1 MRLSTLGRYQLAR
14 VIGQGAMGIVY
25 EGRDPHLDR
34 RVAIKTVQLAGMGSD
49 QAEEFEARF
58 LVEARSAA
66 RLQHPHIVTLYDADR
81 DLDTTYL
88 VLEFV
93 QGHDLRQH
101 MERGARYSLRQIADL
116 LRDLLDALGYAHD
129 RGIVHRD
136 VKPANLLLDSKNRL
150 KLTDF
155 GIARVIDSG
164 EGTRTRGHMI
174 GTLRYMSPEQVQG
187 HSVDARTDLYAA
199 GVVLY
204 QLLTGVRPFEEESDY
219 AVSQQIVNL
228 EPEPPSA
235 HNPLVP
241 PALDAVVLKALAK
254 LPQDRYEHAHAFRD
268 ALDAALA
275 DVDVDAAWPAVPAGN
290 LPPLHGA
297 SASVRTDADG
307 SDEPLNAAGVAAA
320 QASPTGTTVPS
331 VWPETRQMGVD
342 DTTGSAPA
350 VTVVGPGDVEDQAH
364 GAHIDT
370 DNSPLERPRSQH
382 SRSRSRKRV
391 GTEAALAETPVRWAL
406 WSMLTAGLALIA
418 WGVWALQAKA
428 PPSQINPAQT
438 VNGSSTAQVS
448 APMLAS
454 SEASATSLPT
464 TAQTSAAD
472 APAPLAAASA
482 AGGLVAATDAPA
494 PVASAVGAAPGAS
507 VLPVA
512 PPSTPAAPSL
522 ASAEP
527 PRRPS
532 PARNTTT
539 AGAAPP
545 SPRAAGVANPN
556 SRPLSGPNTDNRSTE
571 AQRPVNTLPSAAPAP
586 LPSGELPPV
595 ATGQPRAVE
604 TLINRPMPPSPE
616 DACANLSFFARQ
628 NCLSRQCQRPVF
640 QSHAYCVERARME
653 ERRYSPADR

>member
-228 EPEPPSA
+228 DPEPPSV
-235 HNPLVP
+235 HNPRVP

-254 LPQDRYEHAHAFRD
+254 LPQDRYDHAHAFRD

-275 DVDVDAAWPAVPAGN
+275 DVDVDAAWPAVPASN

-307 SDEPLNAAGVAAA
+307 SDEPLNAARSTTA
-320 QASPTGTTVPS
+320 QASPTSSTMPS
-331 VWPETRQMGVD
+331 VWPETRQMGMD
-342 DTTGSAPA
+342 DTTGSALAALGVPA
-350 VTVVGPGDVEDQAH
+350 VTVVGPDDAEDQVH

-370 DNSPLERPRSQH
+370 DNSPLEQPRPQRH
-382 SRSRSRKRV
+382 RSRSRKHAS
-391 GTEAALAETPVRWAL
+391 TEVALAETPVRWAL

-428 PPSQINPAQT
+428 PSDQNFSAQTLSSPSPAQAAAS
-438 VNGSSTAQVS
+438 VPSPQAVAADAAAPVAAASVPGSLSPATDGPAAVASPAVAAPASAVLAAGS
-448 APMLAS
+448 APPSAPAAPALVTATPS
-454 SEASATSLPT
+454 GNTSPPRNPGPAQPTNRASAT
-464 TAQTSAAD
+464 AN
-472 APAPLAAASA
+472 
-482 AGGLVAATDAPA
+482 
-494 PVASAVGAAPGAS
+494 PG
-507 VLPVA
+507 
-512 PPSTPAAPSL
+512 TRPAAVQASDSR
-522 ASAEP
+522 SAEAG
-527 PRRPS
+527 RAVTS
-532 PARNTTT
+532 P
-539 AGAAPP
+539 G
-545 SPRAAGVANPN
+545 
-556 SRPLSGPNTDNRSTE
+556 
-571 AQRPVNTLPSAAPAP
+571 AAPAP
-586 LPSGELPPV
+586 PAPGELPPV

-604 TLINRPMPPSPE
+604 ALINRPMPPSPE
-616 DACANLSFFARQ
+616 DACGNLSFFARQ

-640 QSHAYCVERARME
+640 QNHAYCAERGRME
-653 ERRYSPADR
+653 ERRYNPADR

>member
-66 RLQHPHIVTLYDADR
+66 RLQHPNIVTLYDADR

-116 LRDLLDALGYAHD
+116 ARDLLDALGYAHD

-136 VKPANLLLDSKNRL
+136 VKPANLLLDSKSRL

-187 HSVDARTDLYAA
+187 HAVDARTDLYAA

-228 EPEPPSA
+228 EPEPPSV
-235 HNPLVP
+235 HKPQIP

-254 LPQDRYEHAHAFRD
+254 LPEQRFASAQAFRE

-275 DVDVDAAWPAVPAGN
+275 DVDVDAAWPSVPAGN

-307 SDEPLNAAGVAAA
+307 SDEPRPAALHRPAND
-320 QASPTGTTVPS
+320 SPTGTTVPS
-331 VWPETRQMGVD
+331 AWPETRQLGAD
-342 DTTGSAPA
+342 DTTGSAVPA
-350 VTVVGPGDVEDQAH
+350 AVVGPNDMDDQAH

-370 DNSPLERPRSQH
+370 DNTPLEQPSPPR
-382 SRSRSRKRV
+382 SRSRSRKRAPEPAV
-391 GTEAALAETPVRWAL
+391 AETPVRWAL

-418 WGVWALQAKA
+418 WGTWALQNRPAAA
-428 PPSQINPAQT
+428 P
-438 VNGSSTAQVS
+438 SSLT
-448 APMLAS
+448 
-454 SEASATSLPT
+454 TSHTPVLT
-464 TAQTSAAD
+464 
-472 APAPLAAASA
+472 LGAASA
-482 AGGLVAATDAPA
+482 PAVQPATAGATAEALVAASAPDR
-494 PVASAVGAAPGAS
+494 PLTSATLAEAVAAPSTAAAGADAAG
-507 VLPVA
+507 PGA
-512 PPSTPAAPSL
+512 PSATANSTATTTATATAAAAAPAAPAATL
-522 ASAEP
+522 TKPNPARTAVNAQPNRAASANSSASKPAASPGKDVRSAEATRPASP
-527 PRRPS
+527 P
-532 PARNTTT
+532 
-539 AGAAPP
+539 
-545 SPRAAGVANPN
+545 
-556 SRPLSGPNTDNRSTE
+556 
-571 AQRPVNTLPSAAPAP
+571 PSAAPTPPPTA
-586 LPSGELPPV
+586 ELPPV
-595 ATGQPRAVE
+595 STGQPKAVE
-604 TLINRPMPPSPE
+604 TLNTRPLPPSPE
-616 DACANLSFFARQ
+616 DACTNLGFFARQ
-628 NCLSRQCQRPVF
+628 GCLTRQCQRPVF
-640 QSHAYCVERARME
+640 QTHPFCIERARIE
-653 ERRYSPADR
+653 ERRYNSADR